1 MRSVP
6 PAPRATELCIGP
18 MSVNVTRTAIDL
30 AYSYNIPL
38 TLIASRRQVEC
49 AALGRGYVNNWTTE
63 TFAEFVS
70 ELDPRGL
77 VRLARDHGGPWQGEG
92 EEHLTEAEAMARA
105 LESYRADILS
115 GFTLLHIDPNKNP
128 AGEVGADLQT
138 FTRRTKELLTACHGM
153 AVAAGKKVGFEIGT
167 DEGLIGALPPEQ
179 TETFILEIMEF
190 CRAANIPAPEYAV
203 VQTGTKVMERQNVGP
218 MDGWIARARRL
229 PPGHALPQFV
239 ALCERNGIKLKQHN
253 TDYLS
258 DEALA
263 MHPAWGIDAANV
275 APEFGVIETTALVD
289 VLEHNGAGAL
299 AAEILDIA
307 LESGKWRKWMLPDSA
322 ADDTE
327 KSIIAGH
334 YIFAVPKFMEMKTA
348 AARYLAE
355 RNIDLDDVLCATI
368 RRSMERYLR
377 AFNLI
382 DQAPANLGNVRENL
396 WMASAS

>member
-1 MRSVP
+1 
-6 PAPRATELCIGP
+6 
-18 MSVNVTRTAIDL
+18 MSVNVTRTAIEL
-30 AYSYNIPL
+30 AYEYNIPI

-49 AALGRGYVNNWTTE
+49 ATLGHGYVNNWTTE
-63 TFAEFVS
+63 TFAEFVRG
-70 ELDPRGL
+70 LDPRGL

-92 EEHLTEAEAMARA
+92 EEYLDEAEAMARA
-105 LESYRADILS
+105 VESYRADILS

-128 AGEVGADLQT
+128 AGKGGADLQM

-153 AVAAGKKVGFEIGT
+153 AAAAGKKVGFEIGT
-167 DEGLIGALPPEQ
+167 DEGVIGALPPEQ

-190 CRAANIPAPEYAV
+190 CRAANIPVPEYAV

-218 MDGWIARARRL
+218 MDGWIARAHRL

-239 ALCERNGIKLKQHN
+239 ALCQRNGIKLKQHN

-263 MHPAWGIDAANV
+263 MHPEWGIDTTNV

-289 VLEHNGAGAL
+289 VLEHHGAGAL

-307 LESGKWRKWMLPDSA
+307 LESGKWHKWMLPNST
-322 ADDTE
+322 ADNAE

-334 YIFAVPKFMEMKTA
+334 YIFAVPKFLEMKTA

-355 RNIDLDDVLCATI
+355 RGVGLDEVLRTAI
-368 RRSMERYLR
+368 RRGMERYLQ

-382 DQAPANLGNVRENL
+382 GQAPGNIKNVRENL

>member
-1 MRSVP
+1 
-6 PAPRATELCIGP
+6 
-18 MSVNVTRTAIDL
+18 MSVNVTRTAIAL
-30 AYSYNIPL
+30 AYQYNIPI

-63 TFAEFVS
+63 AFAEFIRG
-70 ELDPRGL
+70 LDPRGL

-92 EEHLTEAEAMARA
+92 EEQLNESEAMTRA
-105 LESYRADILS
+105 LESYHADILS

-128 AGEVGADLQT
+128 VGQGGADLQT
-138 FTRRTKELLTACHGM
+138 FTHRTKELLTACHGM
-153 AVAAGKKVGFEIGT
+153 AVAAGKKVSFEIGT

-203 VQTGTKVMERQNVGP
+203 MQTGTKVMERQNVGP
-218 MDGWIARARRL
+218 MDGWIARAHRL

-239 ALCERNGIKLKQHN
+239 ALCQRNGIKLKQHN

-258 DEALA
+258 DKALA
-263 MHPAWGIDAANV
+263 MHPEWGIDAANV

-307 LESGKWRKWMLPDSA
+307 HESGKWHKWMMQGSA
-322 ADDTE
+322 ADDME

-334 YIFAVPKFMEMKTA
+334 YIFSTPKFLEMKTA
-348 AARYLAE
+348 AARYLAD
-355 RNIDLDDVLCATI
+355 RGIDLDEVLCAAI
-368 RRSMERYLR
+368 RRGMERYLH

-382 DQAPANLGNVRENL
+382 GQAHENMGNVRESL